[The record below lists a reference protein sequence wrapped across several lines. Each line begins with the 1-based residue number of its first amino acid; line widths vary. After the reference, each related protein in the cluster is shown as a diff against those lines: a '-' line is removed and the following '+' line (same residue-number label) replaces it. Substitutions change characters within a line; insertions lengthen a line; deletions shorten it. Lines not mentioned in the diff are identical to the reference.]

1 MIDRV
6 TKYAEEVV
14 AGKYIVG
21 KLHKLACK
29 RHLDDLEK
37 SKNGEIDFYWDVEE
51 SERILEYAET
61 LTTIEGF
68 YKKPVKLLGF
78 QIFDIGARF
87 GWKNKRGFRRF
98 RRSYISM
105 ARQNGKS
112 FENGIILSY
121 IAECCGYN
129 FGKLFTVATKKR
141 QAKIAWEEINK
152 FIKADPE
159 LDELFDVKEYI
170 NLIKSKDTN
179 CTIEALSKE
188 AGLDDGFRSI
198 GSSLDEIHQHKSNA
212 IYKAIYDGTGSLD
225 ETLVSMI
232 TTRGTE
238 INSFCFEMDTYA
250 SNILKGVAFA
260 EDFFVDIYC
269 LDKDDDIW
277 DEKNWIKSN
286 PYLATTE
293 TGLEVI
299 KNDARTAKDLGGMDL
314 RDFLT
319 KRLNMWARNT
329 ENQYID
335 IEKWKSC
342 ATKKKLEGMRGRKCY
357 AGLDLSSGGDLTTLA
372 LEFPLENNKFYLY
385 SHSFMPS
392 PRLEEHIRTDIAP
405 YDIWENKKLITTTG
419 GNTDYKNDYKF
430 IISHLRELIG
440 VYDLKLQAI
449 GYDNHNADTF
459 LSDLEEFGVPL
470 LEIKQSAKFLNDGT
484 VDMRLNIKSELIEY
498 DEDNELMSW
507 SFSNAK
513 VVANSFG
520 EIKVDKE
527 PKAKN
532 KRIDPVDAS
541 IDAHIT
547 FMKLKE
553 EEPVDVNSAINEYLE
568 KMGWNT
574 KKVDS

>member
-14 AGKYIVG
+14 AGKYVVG

-37 SKNGEIDFYWDVEE
+37 SKNGEIDFYWDVED

-141 QAKIAWEEINK
+141 QAKIAWDEINK
-152 FIKADPE
+152 FLKADPE

-269 LDKDDDIW
+269 LDKEDDIW

-335 IEKWKSC
+335 IDKWKLC
-342 ATKKKLEGMRGRKCY
+342 ATKKTLEDMRGKKCY

-430 IISHLRELIG
+430 IISHLKELIEK
-440 VYDLKLQAI
+440 YELNLQAI

-498 DEDNELMSW
+498 DEGNELMTW

-513 VVANSFG
+513 VVSNSFG

-553 EEPVDVNSAINEYLE
+553 EEPVDLNSVMNEYLE

-574 KKVDS
+574 KKNDS

>member
-1 MIDRV
+1 MVDRV
-6 TKYAEEVV
+6 TQYAKDVI
-14 AGKYIVG
+14 AGKYVVG
-21 KLHKLACK
+21 SLHRLACQ

-37 SKNGEIDFYWDVEE
+37 SKNGEIDYYWDIED

-61 LTTIEGF
+61 LTVIEGI
-68 YKKPVKLLGF
+68 YKKPVKLHGF

-121 IAECCGYN
+121 IAACCGYN

-152 FIKADPE
+152 FIKADKE
-159 LDELFDVKEYI
+159 LEELFEVKEYI

-212 IYKAIYDGTGSLD
+212 IYKAIYDGTGSLN

-260 EDFFVDIYC
+260 DDFFVDIYC
-269 LDKDDDIW
+269 LDKEDDIW
-277 DEKNWIKSN
+277 DEKNWIKAN

-293 TGLEVI
+293 TGLEVL

-335 IEKWKSC
+335 IEKWKEC
-342 ATKKKLEGMRGRKCY
+342 ATKKTLEDMRGRKCY
-357 AGLDLSSGGDLTTLA
+357 AGLDLSSGGDLTTIA

-385 SHSFMPS
+385 SHSFMPN

-430 IISHLRELIG
+430 IISHLKELIEK
-440 VYDLKLQAI
+440 YDLKLQAI

-498 DEDNELMSW
+498 YEGNELMSW

-541 IDAHIT
+541 INAHIT
-547 FMKLKE
+547 YMKLSNEEKIDINKE
-553 EEPVDVNSAINEYLE
+553 MENYLQN
-568 KMGWNT
+568 MNWR
-574 KKVDS
+574 